1 MNTYGNL
8 AETVRRV
15 AAYQQAD
22 IQHAPGYGENYFRVT
37 VQEDKRRTSDVFEI
51 KTDAH
56 LNRALNKLLNR
67 AIYHE

>member
-1 MNTYGNL
+1 
-8 AETVRRV
+8 
-15 AAYQQAD
+15 
-22 IQHAPGYGENYFRVT
+22 
-37 VQEDKRRTSDVFEI
+37 VFEI

>member
-15 AAYQQAD
+15 AAYQQAE
-22 IQHAPGYGENYFRVT
+22 IQHAPGYGEEFYRVT
-37 VQEDKRRTSDVFEI
+37 VHENKRRASDVFYI

-56 LNRALNKLLNR
+56 LNHALNTLLNK

>member
-1 MNTYGNL
+1 
-8 AETVRRV
+8 
-15 AAYQQAD
+15 
-22 IQHAPGYGENYFRVT
+22 
-37 VQEDKRRTSDVFEI
+37 VQEGKRRTSDVFEI

>member
-15 AAYQQAD
+15 AAYQQAE
-22 IQHAPGYGENYFRVT
+22 IQYAPGYGDGFYRVT
-37 VQEDKRRTSDVFEI
+37 VHENKRRASDVFYI

-56 LNRALNKLLNR
+56 LNHALNTLLNK

>member
-15 AAYQQAD
+15 ADYQRAE

-37 VQEDKRRTSDVFEI
+37 VQEDKRRASDVFYI

-56 LNRALNKLLNR
+56 LNHALNTLLNK

>member
-22 IQHAPGYGENYFRVT
+22 IQYSPGYGEHYFRVT
-37 VQEDKRRTSDVFEI
+37 VQEGKRRASDVFEI

-56 LNRALNKLLNR
+56 LNAALNILTNR
-67 AIYHE
+67 AVYHE

>member
-1 MNTYGNL
+1 MNSYGNM

-22 IQHAPGYGENYFRVT
+22 IQHAPGYGEDFYRVT
-37 VQEDKRRTSDVFEI
+37 VQENSKRKSDVFYI
-51 KTDAH
+51 KTDAQ
-56 LNRALNKLLNR
+56 LNAALNSLLNR